1 MKVLESEN
9 QSSEYLESDLN
20 GKIKGSGSEENEREE
35 ELVNAPVRIL
45 IQILYL
51 RTFHHHCN
59 AAPLSIVVL
68 KPPVKD
74 LRCFA
79 VFWSQCLAGGT

>member
-1 MKVLESEN
+1 MKVLESDN

-45 IQILYL
+45 SKYLMNFLKIIQ
-51 RTFHHHCN
+51 
-59 AAPLSIVVL
+59 
-68 KPPVKD
+68 
-74 LRCFA
+74 
-79 VFWSQCLAGGT
+79 

>member
-1 MKVLESEN
+1 MRVPESDN

-45 IQILYL
+45 IQ
-51 RTFHHHCN
+51 
-59 AAPLSIVVL
+59 
-68 KPPVKD
+68 
-74 LRCFA
+74 CF
-79 VFWSQCLAGGT
+79 C

>member
-1 MKVLESEN
+1 MNLEKGDSKGNIKKVKVLESDN

-45 IQILYL
+45 IQ
-51 RTFHHHCN
+51 
-59 AAPLSIVVL
+59 
-68 KPPVKD
+68 
-74 LRCFA
+74 CF
-79 VFWSQCLAGGT
+79 C